1 MTIGKHLYILM
12 FLVFVAFT
20 SCDKLISDN
29 IDAITNDDENCDCFL
44 SEEPELYD
52 VTIKVTINS
61 QNTQVPITVFYG
73 NVERNNV
80 AATITTEQPYSTITL
95 KLNHDYTYMA
105 KYLKGS
111 DTVYVPV
118 KARLSSS
125 QYVCHEDTC
134 WTINNNV
141 INLKLK

>member
-12 FLVFVAFT
+12 FLVLVAFT
-20 SCDKLISDN
+20 SCDKLVGDN

-44 SEEPELYD
+44 AEEPEQYD
-52 VTIKVTINS
+52 VVVKVTLNE

-80 AATITTEQPYSTITL
+80 AAKITTEQPFGTVTL

-111 DTVYVPV
+111 DTIYVPV